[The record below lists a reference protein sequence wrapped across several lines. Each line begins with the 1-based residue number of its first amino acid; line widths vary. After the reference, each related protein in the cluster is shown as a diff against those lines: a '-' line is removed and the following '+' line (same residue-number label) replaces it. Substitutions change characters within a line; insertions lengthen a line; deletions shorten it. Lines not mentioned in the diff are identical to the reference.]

1 MVKLSISIFSL
12 LATAAL
18 AAAVPTPNEIFK
30 RDVTCRDD
38 LKADS
43 LARVDEAVEC
53 INYLASLGGQDC
65 VATVSGQSFC
75 RRGQTQI
82 TGLSRLGGGQ
92 NAVSSCQDVARGAG
106 QILDRCTRGDG
117 TVRGANEAW
126 GNGNLLVDI
135 RRVP

>member
-1 MVKLSISIFSL
+1 MVNFINQFVSL
-12 LATAAL
+12 LALTVLSTAL
-18 AAAVPTPNEIFK
+18 PTEENMLQT

-38 LKADS
+38 LPSSS
-43 LARVDEAVEC
+43 LARTSEAVEC
-53 INYLASLGGQDC
+53 INYLSSLGSQAC

-82 TGLSRLGGGQ
+82 TGLSRIPGK
-92 NAVSSCQDVARGAG
+92 NAQSTCQEVARGAG
-106 QILDRCTRGDG
+106 LILDRCSRGDG

-135 RRVP
+135 RRVV

>member
-1 MVKLSISIFSL
+1 MVKLSLSVFSL
-12 LATAAL
+12 LTAATL
-18 AAAVPTPNEIFK
+18 VAAVPTPNEIFK

-38 LKADS
+38 LGPGA
-43 LARVDEAVEC
+43 LANVNEAVEC
-53 INYLASLGGQDC
+53 INYLASLGGQAC

-92 NAVSSCQDVARGAG
+92 NAISSCNDVARGAG